1 VQGTLK
7 YVTAI
12 TSTHLTDCLLAL
24 VTVARTFRL
33 LMPMPMPHA
42 HALNSDTDILSI
54 PPVHTPMPD
63 ALVTTP
69 MPSPLSSSTSVQ
81 PAC

>member
-1 VQGTLK
+1 
-7 YVTAI
+7 
-12 TSTHLTDCLLAL
+12 
-24 VTVARTFRL
+24 
-33 LMPMPMPHA
+33 MPTPHA

-54 PPVHTPMPD
+54 PPVHTPTPD

-69 MPSPLSSSTSVQ
+69 MVHTPTPDALVTTPMLSPLSSSASVQ